1 MNTPTTSIFCVALQA
16 ELAPHTSLSQAVT
29 AIEQSVHQLQKQGLT
44 VREIGVDPRGLGE
57 ALIDA
62 LSSNLAPLPGGLPLP
77 YPQTPK
83 SAGNY
88 IQLNG
93 LCISEISRLTGI
105 SRYTFVDLLS
115 GKQKGRRG
123 NAHRAAVLL
132 GLKPA
137 PQVAAAGVQ
146 A

>member
-1 MNTPTTSIFCVALQA
+1 MNMHPIPTLPLQA
-16 ELAPHTSLSQAVT
+16 IQRAATTMAAFECQFMYWR
-29 AIEQSVHQLQKQGLT
+29 EQSAT
-44 VREIGVDPRGLGE
+44 
-57 ALIDA
+57 AL
-62 LSSNLAPLPGGLPLP
+62 PPGALPLP

-137 PQVAAAGVQ
+137 PQSANAG
-146 A
+146 AHA

>member
-1 MNTPTTSIFCVALQA
+1 MKRNRQHLALPSGA
-16 ELAPHTSLSQAVT
+16 
-29 AIEQSVHQLQKQGLT
+29 
-44 VREIGVDPRGLGE
+44 
-57 ALIDA
+57 
-62 LSSNLAPLPGGLPLP
+62 LPLP
-77 YPQTPK
+77 YPQTPQ
-83 SAGNY
+83 SAGNH
-88 IQLNG
+88 IRLNG

-137 PQVAAAGVQ
+137 PQPAAVGAR